1 MRRGDVE
8 VLSVIKASCGFVCC
22 VAWVVG
28 DWSLEDGRRE
38 P

>member
-1 MRRGDVE
+1 MIRGDVE
-8 VLSVIKASCGFVCC
+8 VLSSIKASCVFVCC

-28 DWSLEDGRRE
+28 DWSLEDGRSE